1 MRKKYKTWIQQL
13 SESYIRQTLR
23 ENAPP
28 SPFPPELPPQQPQPQ
43 PQPEP
48 FNPNPFP
55 PELPPTRPSTSMVAK
70 STPSDAT
77 PTPNGGPSLGT
88 LKSGKRITQPAKGFV
103 YPPEGSL
110 NGVVYTYY
118 PGPPA
123 VLVISQNGQSVTYFW
138 GQNGWEA
145 R

>member
-1 MRKKYKTWIQQL
+1 MRKKQKSWIQQL
-13 SESYIRQTLR
+13 SESYIRQALR

-28 SPFPPELPPQQPQPQ
+28 SPFPPELSPQQPQPQ

-55 PELPPTRPSTSMVAK
+55 PEIPPTAMMGG
-70 STPSDAT
+70 TPPT
-77 PTPNGGPSLGT
+77 GTKTPNGGPQLGDII
-88 LKSGKRITQPAKGFV
+88 SNGKKITQPAPG
-103 YPPEGSL
+103 YQYEQ

-123 VLVISQNGQSVTYFW
+123 VLVISQNGQSSTYFW
-138 GQNGWEA
+138 RQNGWVTN
-145 R
+145 

>member
-13 SESYIRQTLR
+13 SESYIRQALR

-48 FNPNPFP
+48 FNPNSFP
-55 PELPPTRPSTSMVAK
+55 PELPPTAMMAG
-70 STPSDAT
+70 TPATGT
-77 PTPNGGPSLGT
+77 PTPNGGPQIGKILN
-88 LKSGKRITQPAKGFV
+88 GKRITQPAPGFV
-103 YPPEGSL
+103 YEQ

-138 GQNGWEA
+138 RQNGWVTN
-145 R
+145 